1 MDMKK
6 KKSHCTLLV
15 LTFGLAYL
23 LGIVGPF
30 SSLNP
35 IYSLFFLALL
45 SIVFNTSRAVD
56 EILVVCV
63 ATLGIVPIFGWVN
76 IPEWANPVQL
86 IIATWFCVIIQ
97 NWQRKLEKPLTLLS
111 IAPLTIAPIF
121 GFQWWKDMSA
131 GDPASVLTRILPIW
145 DLSGHFAV
153 FYNNLVDNI
162 YIPRKAPPT
171 QDLTWAF
178 QEYPTGIHYVWA
190 QFAKADKSRILANS
204 EVAIPIFINSVVV
217 TLVLSTLI
225 AGLCIWRLN
234 KALHLRI
241 AISMLCSGVSV
252 ALITLGP
259 LSQTVSTG
267 FANIPAVVIAMLVY
281 LSFAVKPHQNHQ
293 LQFFVLCCSILCM
306 AYNWYPT
313 LLLIAPSFVFLL
325 AREMR
330 KSKDWKV
337 FVFCLLTSCFAAM
350 PLIQTFALGLSH
362 IEEQGGVQPFPS
374 GLLVTVLITATAV
387 AVWSNSAS
395 SSWLYLAITFPAPL
409 LTLAL
414 AIWLR
419 LKTDSYPYYF
429 HKASLFV
436 AAYAIFALL
445 FICAVIYESAKS
457 EEVRVPFMQKTKIVL
472 AATLMSFGMSQMF
485 GYWGFDYAAFSGLS
499 SAYGVLNRNEFVR
512 LNDLNRPTAL
522 LVIDQAK
529 EIENSSIQN
538 KSCSTLMISS
548 EVGVSDKSTTFGWK
562 GPLENIWF
570 HALSRSLT
578 SEAQQLSYMT
588 ASISPVANDSDLFVD
603 SIKKTFHPPSTCVI
617 TSKKIKSKIENLP
630 WKSLTELIE

>member
-1 MDMKK
+1 
-6 KKSHCTLLV
+6 
-15 LTFGLAYL
+15 
-23 LGIVGPF
+23 
-30 SSLNP
+30 
-35 IYSLFFLALL
+35 
-45 SIVFNTSRAVD
+45 
-56 EILVVCV
+56 
-63 ATLGIVPIFGWVN
+63 
-76 IPEWANPVQL
+76 
-86 IIATWFCVIIQ
+86 
-97 NWQRKLEKPLTLLS
+97 
-111 IAPLTIAPIF
+111 
-121 GFQWWKDMSA
+121 MSE

-190 QFAKADKSRILANS
+190 QFAKADRSKTLVHS
-204 EVAIPIFINSVVV
+204 EAAIPIFINSVVV

-234 KALHLRI
+234 KALHLRLAFSI
-241 AISMLCSGVSV
+241 LCSGVAV

-267 FANIPAVVIAMLVY
+267 FANIPAVIIAMFVY
-281 LSFAVKPHQNHQ
+281 LSFAVKPHQNHR
-293 LQFFVLCCSILCM
+293 LQFFILCCSILCM

-313 LLLIAPSFVFLL
+313 LLLIAPSFLFLL

-330 KSKDWKV
+330 TTKDWKV
-337 FVFCLLTSCFAAM
+337 FVFCLLTSIFAAM

-374 GLLVTVLITATAV
+374 GPLVTVLICATAV
-387 AVWSNSAS
+387 AMWSSSAS
-395 SSWLYLAITFPAPL
+395 SNWLYLVITLPAPL
-409 LTLAL
+409 LTFTL

-419 LKTDSYPYYF
+419 LKTESYPYYF
-429 HKASLFV
+429 HKASLFI
-436 AAYAIFALL
+436 AGYAIFALL
-445 FICAVIYESAKS
+445 FICATTYGSAKS
-457 EEVRVPFMQKTKIVL
+457 EEETVSFSQKAQIVL

-529 EIENSSIQN
+529 EIENSSLQIR
-538 KSCSTLMISS
+538 SCSTLIIPS
-548 EVGVSDKSTTFGWK
+548 EIGVSDKSTTFGWK

-578 SEAQQLSYMT
+578 TEAQQLSYMT
-588 ASISPVANDSDLFVD
+588 ASISQVANDSDLFVD
-603 SIKKTFHPPSTCVI
+603 AIRKTFDPPSTCAI
-617 TSKKIKSKIENLP
+617 TSKKVKSKIENLP
-630 WKSLTELIE
+630 WKSLSEFIE